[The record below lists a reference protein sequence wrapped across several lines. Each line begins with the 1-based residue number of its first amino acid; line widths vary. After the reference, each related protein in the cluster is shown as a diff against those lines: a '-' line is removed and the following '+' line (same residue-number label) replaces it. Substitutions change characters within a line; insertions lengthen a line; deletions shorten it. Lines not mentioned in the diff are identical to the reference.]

1 MQIRSHMFSWARGSV
16 VTKPSKLSGYASEVV
31 SGQAVSCSQNCIYR
45 LHIPFIAGLKWLRPH
60 DSWVMYI
67 YM

>member
-31 SGQAVSCSQNCIYR
+31 SGQAVSCSQNCIISLTYP
-45 LHIPFIAGLKWLRPH
+45 IY
-60 DSWVMYI
+60 SWVKMVKTP
-67 YM
+67 